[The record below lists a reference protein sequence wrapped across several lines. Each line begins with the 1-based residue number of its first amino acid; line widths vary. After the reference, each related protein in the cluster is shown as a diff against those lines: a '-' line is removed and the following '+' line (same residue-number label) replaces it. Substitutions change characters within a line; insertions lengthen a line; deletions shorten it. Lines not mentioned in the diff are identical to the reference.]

1 LGRFPAVW
9 DIVEGD
15 FMDMVAVTEAVA
27 GIVAAG
33 GVKELAESAG
43 GGLAGGIVKRIRA
56 VFGSD
61 ARSVDALD
69 RAQQHATAAA
79 VRDLASALAWYA
91 QRDGEFAGE
100 LEGWAA
106 STEARTVNQRVF
118 AGRDA
123 YVSAGDQTIEVR
135 NYSKPAE

>member
-1 LGRFPAVW
+1 
-9 DIVEGD
+9 
-15 FMDMVAVTEAVA
+15 MDMVAVTEAVA

-33 GVKELAESAG
+33 GVKEVAESAG
-43 GGLAGGIVKRIRA
+43 GGLVAGIVKRIRV

-61 ARSVDALD
+61 ARSVDALQQ
-69 RAQQHATAAA
+69 AQQQATPDT

-91 QRDGEFAGE
+91 QRDEDFARE

-106 STEARTVNQRVF
+106 SAEPRAVSQQVF

-123 YVSAGDQTIEVR
+123 YVSARDQTIEVK
-135 NYSKPAE
+135 NYRKPGE

>member
-1 LGRFPAVW
+1 
-9 DIVEGD
+9 
-15 FMDMVAVTEAVA
+15 MDLVPVTEAVA

-43 GGLAGGIVKRIRA
+43 GGLVGGIIRRIRS

-61 ARSVDALD
+61 ARSMDALEQ
-69 RAQQHATAAA
+69 AQQQATPAA
-79 VRDLASALAWYA
+79 VQNLALALAWYA
-91 QRDGEFAGE
+91 QRDQEFARE

-106 STEARTVNQRVF
+106 SAKRGTVNQQVF

-123 YVSAGDQTIEVR
+123 YVSARDQKIEVKNYR
-135 NYSKPAE
+135 NRDE

>member
-1 LGRFPAVW
+1 
-9 DIVEGD
+9 
-15 FMDMVAVTEAVA
+15 MDVATVTEAVA

-33 GVKELAESAG
+33 GVKELADSAG
-43 GGLAGGIVKRIRA
+43 GGLVAGIIKRIRS

-61 ARSVDALD
+61 ARSVDALEQ
-69 RAQQHATAAA
+69 AQQQGTSAA
-79 VRDLASALAWYA
+79 VRELASALAWYA
-91 QRDGEFAGE
+91 QRDQQFARE

-106 STEARTVNQRVF
+106 SARPGTVNQQVF

-135 NYSKPAE
+135 NDHQLP

>member
-1 LGRFPAVW
+1 
-9 DIVEGD
+9 
-15 FMDMVAVTEAVA
+15 MDVVAVTEAVA
-27 GIVAAG
+27 GVVAAG

-43 GGLAGGIVKRIRA
+43 GGLVAGMVKRIRS

-61 ARSVDALD
+61 ARSVDALAQ
-69 RAQQHATAAA
+69 AQQQPTPAA

-91 QRDGEFAGE
+91 HRNQEFAKE

-106 STEARTVNQRVF
+106 WAKPVTVNQHVF

-123 YVSAGDQTIEVR
+123 FVSARDQTIEVT
-135 NYSKPAE
+135 NYRKPAE